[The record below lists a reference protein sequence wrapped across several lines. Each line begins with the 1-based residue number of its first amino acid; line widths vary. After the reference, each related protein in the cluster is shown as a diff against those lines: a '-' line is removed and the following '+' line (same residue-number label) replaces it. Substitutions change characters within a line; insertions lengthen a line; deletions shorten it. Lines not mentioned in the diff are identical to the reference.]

1 MTAKKSS
8 SIEIHPLADID
19 QIIHAPARLMIL
31 TYLYVVENADFIF
44 LMRMTKLTWGNLS
57 THLSKLESARYVT
70 IEKTFRGKKPLT
82 VISLTEVGRQALR
95 NYKSNLMQVLD
106 ELPD

>member
-1 MTAKKSS
+1 MTAKREGTK
-8 SIEIHPLADID
+8 EIHPLAEID
-19 QIIHAPARLMIL
+19 QVIHAPARLMIL

-57 THLSKLESARYVT
+57 THLSKLESAGYVAV
-70 IEKTFRGKKPLT
+70 EKTFKGKRPQT
-82 VISLTEVGRQALR
+82 IIYLTEQGRMALR
-95 NYKSNLMQVLD
+95 HYKNNLMQVLD